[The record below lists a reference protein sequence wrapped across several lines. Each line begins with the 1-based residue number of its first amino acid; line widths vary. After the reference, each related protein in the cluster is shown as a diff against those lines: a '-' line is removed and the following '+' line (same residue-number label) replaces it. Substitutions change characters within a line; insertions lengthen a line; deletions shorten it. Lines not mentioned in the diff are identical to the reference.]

1 MLKDKFSLAG
11 KTAFV
16 TGSARGIG
24 KGIALGLA
32 EYGARVIVHGSK
44 ESEWLSETLAEVRK
58 LSPGSTSAVAD
69 LSKPEEVE
77 TLPAE
82 DVDIL
87 VCNVSVQ
94 ERMPWHEFDSVEAHR
109 EMEINFHSTMRLF
122 QRVYPHMRDSHWG
135 RLIVVG
141 SVQERRHHPMMC
153 AYAASKG
160 ALENFV
166 RNVAR
171 QVASEGITV
180 NNLCP
185 GVFYTDRNK
194 DVLSNPEYTKKVT
207 DAIPMHDY
215 AMPEDAAGAAV
226 LLASDAGRYIT
237 GSTLMIDGGLSLP
250 G

>member
-11 KTAFV
+11 KTALV

-24 KGIALGLA
+24 KGVALGLA

-58 LSPGSTSAVAD
+58 LSQGSTSAVAD

-77 TLPAE
+77 TLPVE

-94 ERMPWHEFDSVEAHR
+94 ERMPWHGFDSVEAHR

-141 SVQERRHHPMMC
+141 SVQERRPHPMMC

-194 DVLSNPEYTKKVT
+194 DVLSNPEYAKKVT

>member
-1 MLKDKFSLAG
+1 MLRERFSLAG
-11 KTAFV
+11 KTALV

-24 KGIALGLA
+24 QGIALGLA
-32 EYGARVIVHGSK
+32 EYGAKVIVHGVRP
-44 ESEWLSETLAEVRK
+44 SERLAETLEAVRK
-58 LSPGSTSAVAD
+58 FSPASVSACAD
-69 LSKPEEVE
+69 LSKPDEVE
-77 TLPAE
+77 ALPVE
-82 DVDIL
+82 GVDIL

-94 ERMPWHEFDSVEAHR
+94 ERMPWHAFDGVEAHR

-135 RLIVVG
+135 RMIVVG
-141 SVQERRHHPMMC
+141 SVQERRPHPMMC

-194 DVLSNPEYTKKVT
+194 DVLSNPEYAKAVT
-207 DAIPMHDY
+207 EAIPMHDY
-215 AMPEDAAGAAV
+215 AMPEDAAGTAV

-237 GSTLMIDGGLSLP
+237 GSTIMIDGGLSLP